1 FIEILRKKSLG
12 TLRQRVPNVVW
23 HSSKASARRLVLVRR
38 LWRHARGDLRRAGHD
53 LREADHGDCVV
64 VADRAAVDLLQE
76 VDLLVQAAELGV
88 VVLDVAWREVAYAL
102 DLDRVD
108 DRVEDALARRVLVAD
123 RDHDHLALAVLVAL
137 VAQADGRRLAAALE
151 LVDEDRRIEV
161 QDEHGG

>member
-1 FIEILRKKSLG
+1 MRLAPSSSHLPSPTARTLPRCGFSLAVSGRTIPLAVVSSSSIGKTISRFPRGLSFIEILRKKSLG

-23 HSSKASARRLVLVRR
+23 HSSKGSARRLVLVRR
-38 LWRHARGDLRRAGHD
+38 LWRHARGDLRRPGHD
-53 LREADHGDCVV
+53 LREADHGDRVV

-108 DRVEDALARRVLVAD
+108 D
-123 RDHDHLALAVLVAL
+123 
-137 VAQADGRRLAAALE
+137 
-151 LVDEDRRIEV
+151 
-161 QDEHGG
+161 